1 MRPSLRV
8 LRTPLARVVLPWLLG
23 TAVLLGLLAVTPSY
37 LAARDAPA
45 AGRACWTLG
54 LLAWT
59 WLVHCALAAS
69 FAAAGGSRLPR
80 GVAPLLRVVLA
91 AALWLGLVFEA
102 VSWIA
107 FRYVG
112 TFVTPGL
119 VRFFLGDA
127 AHTVRLTTPAERL
140 VSLLGIAV
148 ATAVWAFLVRAWS
161 GLGGAEWPPGARRS
175 AIGAG
180 ALAAV
185 LFPAALFGYPAVA
198 ADGAQYRARA
208 CFRSTPGLALL
219 CAALQPP
226 EPRVTALALKPVIPM
241 SAYLAT
247 VDRRRLRRPN
257 VLLVVVESQR
267 RDSLRALG
275 GTRPVMPYLDR
286 LAEQGLLFTNAYAQ
300 SNATDYS
307 VPAILSSLY
316 PLRHREHDVFR
327 DDLAY
332 PRTLIHDVLKAVGYR
347 TGVFSSSNDR
357 WANVVGFYTTP
368 SLDVVFYP
376 EVYQGETIIAP
387 QDTGFMHR
395 VKEGIFQKGTLDDA
409 VTVDRF
415 LSWVREGPAD
425 SPFFAFLNL
434 QTAHFPYQM
443 AFSIDTPFEP
453 TTLDFDA
460 SFGSY
465 PYEKRQVMRN
475 RYDNSLRRVD
485 GELRRAMEALEA
497 LGQGGRTVLVV
508 VGDHGQEF
516 FEHGRVTHGQ
526 LMHQEVLQ
534 VPLLLAGP
542 ADIVPRRKDDHPIQ
556 HVDIA
561 PTLLG
566 LLGFPPHP
574 NFQGEDVLAAGD
586 SAYGRQLFMA
596 TQHLFHQNVLVWRSH
611 KYVMDSRGEDAF
623 YDLAADPGETRDL
636 LSAHPA
642 AAAEY
647 RRIVEHWYRVQLA
660 YYDDPRN
667 FRFYPPRF

>member
-1 MRPSLRV
+1 M
-8 LRTPLARVVLPWLLG
+8 A
-23 TAVLLGLLAVTPSY
+23 
-37 LAARDAPA
+37 
-45 AGRACWTLG
+45 
-54 LLAWT
+54 
-59 WLVHCALAAS
+59 
-69 FAAAGGSRLPR
+69 
-80 GVAPLLRVVLA
+80 
-91 AALWLGLVFEA
+91 
-102 VSWIA
+102 
-107 FRYVG
+107 
-112 TFVTPGL
+112 
-119 VRFFLGDA
+119 
-127 AHTVRLTTPAERL
+127 
-140 VSLLGIAV
+140 LLGIAA
-148 ATAVWAFLVRAWS
+148 ATAVWVVVVRAWS
-161 GLGGAEWPPGARRS
+161 GLGRAQWSRGARRG

-185 LFPAALFGYPAVA
+185 LFPAAFFGYPAVA
-198 ADGAQYRARA
+198 TDGAQYRARA
-208 CFRSTPGLALL
+208 CFRSTPGLAIL

-226 EPRVTALALKPVIPM
+226 APRVTMLDLQPVVPM

-247 VDRRRLRRPN
+247 VDPRRLQRPN

-275 GTRPVMPYLDR
+275 GTRPVMPYLDV

-307 VPAILSSLY
+307 VPSILSSLY
-316 PLRHREHDVFR
+316 PLRHREQNVF
-327 DDLAY
+327 DDLRY

-357 WANVVGFYTTP
+357 WGNVVGFYTTP

-376 EVYQGETIIAP
+376 EVYEGETVMAP

-425 SPFFAFLNL
+425 RPFFAFLNL

-453 TTLDFDA
+453 STLDFDA

-465 PYEKRQVMRN
+465 PYEKRHVMRN

-485 GELRRAMEALEA
+485 GELRRAMEELEA
-497 LGQGGRTVLVV
+497 LGQGDRTVLVV

-534 VPLLLAGP
+534 VPLLLGP
-542 ADIVPRRKDDHPIQ
+542 ARLPAAPELPGGGRAGGGGRRLRPEAVRGHAAPLPPERARMARPQVRDGLAGRRRVLRPRRRSRRNEKPAVHAPGGRRRVPPDRGALVPRAAR
-556 HVDIA
+556 
-561 PTLLG
+561 
-566 LLGFPPHP
+566 
-574 NFQGEDVLAAGD
+574 VLRRPA
-586 SAYGRQLFMA
+586 QL
-596 TQHLFHQNVLVWRSH
+596 R
-611 KYVMDSRGEDAF
+611 
-623 YDLAADPGETRDL
+623 L
-636 LSAHPA
+636 LSA
-642 AAAEY
+642 
-647 RRIVEHWYRVQLA
+647 RVLIRDLPHLEVREGEAPHEAVFLSQPGGGAGGQEDETRAHLA
-660 YYDDPRN
+660 DV
-667 FRFYPPRF
+667 FRAP

>member
-8 LRTPLARVVLPWLLG
+8 LRTPLGRIGVVWLLG
-23 TAVLLGLLAVTPSY
+23 AAMLLGLLAVTPSY
-37 LAARDAPA
+37 FAPPGAPA
-45 AGRACWTLG
+45 EGRACWTLG
-54 LLAWT
+54 VLAWT
-59 WLVHCALAAS
+59 WIVHCALAGS
-69 FAAAGGSRLPR
+69 FAAAGSSKLPSM
-80 GVAPLLRVVLA
+80 VTTVLRAALA
-91 AALWLGLVFEA
+91 AALWVALVFEA
-102 VSWIA
+102 ISWIA
-107 FRYVG
+107 FRSVG

-119 VRFFLGDA
+119 VRFFLRDA
-127 AHTVRLTTPAERL
+127 AHTLRLTTPTERF
-140 VSLLGIAV
+140 VSLLGVGA
-148 ATAVWAFLVRAWS
+148 ATALWVILVRAWS
-161 GLGGAEWPPGARRS
+161 GVARAEWSPGARRG

-180 ALAAV
+180 ALAATV
-185 LFPAALFGYPAVA
+185 FVASFFLYPRVA
-198 ADGAQYRARA
+198 ADAAQYRARA
-208 CFRSTPGLALL
+208 CFRSTPGLAIL
-219 CAALQPP
+219 CSALQWPAP
-226 EPRVTALALKPVIPM
+226 QVTTLTLEPVVPM

-247 VDRRRLRRPN
+247 VDPRRLRRLN
-257 VLLVVVESQR
+257 VLLVMVESQR

-275 GTRPVMPYLDR
+275 GTRPVMPYLDH

-307 VPAILSSLY
+307 VPSILSSLY
-316 PLRHREHDVFR
+316 PLRSREHDVFR
-327 DDLAY
+327 DLAY
-332 PRTLIHDVLKAVGYR
+332 PRTLIHDVLKVVGYR

-376 EVYQGETIIAP
+376 EVYEGETIVAA

-425 SPFFAFLNL
+425 SPFFAVLNL
-434 QTAHFPYQM
+434 QSAHFPYQM

-453 TTLDFDA
+453 ATLDFEA

-465 PYEKRQVMRN
+465 AYEKRHVMRN

-497 LGQGGRTVLVV
+497 LGQGDRTVLVV

-542 ADIVPRRKDDHPIQ
+542 AEVVPRRKDDRPIQ

-566 LLGFPPHP
+566 LLGFPTHP
-574 NFQGEDVLAAGD
+574 NFQGADVLAAGD
-586 SAYGRQLFMA
+586 GAYTRQLFMA

-611 KYVMDSRGEDAF
+611 KYVMDSRGEDEF
-623 YDLAADPGETRDL
+623 YDLAADPGEMRNL
-636 LSAHPA
+636 LSTHPA

-647 RRIVEHWYRVQLA
+647 RRIADHWYRVQLA

-667 FRFYPPRF
+667 FRFYPPKF